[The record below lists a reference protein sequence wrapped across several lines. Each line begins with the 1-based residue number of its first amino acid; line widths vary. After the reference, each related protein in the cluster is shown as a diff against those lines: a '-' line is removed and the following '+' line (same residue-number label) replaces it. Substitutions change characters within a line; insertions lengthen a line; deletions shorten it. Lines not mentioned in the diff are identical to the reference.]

1 MRLRSGG
8 KTESAEGVQPEPEL
22 IESPRKASTPKSNA
36 SPAKRGRPSTKRS
49 SSPLKRKASPVE
61 EHGEEPEKNPEQ
73 QAEDEGSE
81 DEIGDAILEGALSAS
96 EDEDSESD
104 VEKEGDDDAEDKD
117 DDEALHSDDIPSDE
131 DESSFKIPPLQEGQ
145 EPGLDPP
152 NMGDGDDD
160 LRNYRVETDAN
171 GNERYVYDEIDAEYD
186 SDDTDANEP
195 VNTIGDIDL
204 KFYDSYPHIGYD
216 INGKR
221 IMRPAAG
228 EALDALLDSIEVPKG
243 WTGLTDPATGK
254 PLNLSRDELELIKS
268 IQMNE
273 LPDGYNPYP
282 DTVEW
287 FTSHEEIMPL
297 SAAPEPKRRFIP
309 SKHEQKRVMKLVR
322 AIREG
327 RILPYKPPEERE
339 KEEEEQ
345 EEIHFDLWKDEQPR
359 DPHVM
364 HLPAPKLAPPGYD
377 LSYNPPP
384 EYLPTEEE
392 RKAWEEQD
400 PEDREKE
407 YLPKKYDSLRKVPG
421 YDMFVSERFERSL
434 DLYLAPRVR
443 KNRLNIDP
451 SSLLPKLPRPEDL
464 KPFPTVCQTIFR
476 GHEGRVR
483 TLSVDPSGCWLATG
497 GDDGTVRVWEILT
510 GRQVW
515 SAKLSSDEAVNVV
528 RWRPTK
534 DAFILGAAAEE
545 DVYLMIPPVV
555 DPQLEQASR
564 DILDAGFGYAAS
576 GKGSNPAI
584 DKTKEP
590 AAKWAR
596 PGTKLEDE
604 GVLVRITV
612 RSTVKSIS
620 WHRRGDHFCTVSP
633 TGQRSSVAIH
643 TLSKH
648 LTQIPFRKL
657 SGLAQVAH
665 FHPSRP
671 LFFVATQRMIRCY
684 DLQKLE
690 LIKVIQP
697 GARWISSFDIHAGG
711 DNLIVGSYDR
721 RLLWHD
727 LELSMRP
734 YKTMRFHPKAIRAVK
749 YHKDLPLFA
758 DASDD
763 GSLQIFHG
771 KVVTDLME
779 NATIV
784 PLKTLS
790 GHKVVSS
797 LGVMDV
803 DWHPREPWLFSA
815 GSDGTARLWM

>member
-1 MRLRSGG
+1 
-8 KTESAEGVQPEPEL
+8 
-22 IESPRKASTPKSNA
+22 
-36 SPAKRGRPSTKRS
+36 
-49 SSPLKRKASPVE
+49 
-61 EHGEEPEKNPEQ
+61 
-73 QAEDEGSE
+73 
-81 DEIGDAILEGALSAS
+81 
-96 EDEDSESD
+96 
-104 VEKEGDDDAEDKD
+104 
-117 DDEALHSDDIPSDE
+117 
-131 DESSFKIPPLQEGQ
+131 
-145 EPGLDPP
+145 
-152 NMGDGDDD
+152 
-160 LRNYRVETDAN
+160 
-171 GNERYVYDEIDAEYD
+171 
-186 SDDTDANEP
+186 
-195 VNTIGDIDL
+195 
-204 KFYDSYPHIGYD
+204 
-216 INGKR
+216 
-221 IMRPAAG
+221 
-228 EALDALLDSIEVPKG
+228 
-243 WTGLTDPATGK
+243 
-254 PLNLSRDELELIKS
+254 
-268 IQMNE
+268 
-273 LPDGYNPYP
+273 
-282 DTVEW
+282 
-287 FTSHEEIMPL
+287 MPL
-297 SAAPEPKRRFIP
+297 SAAPEPKRRFLP
-309 SKHEQKRVMKLVR
+309 SKNEQKRIMKLVR
-322 AIREG
+322 AIRDG

-339 KEEEEQ
+339 EEEE
-345 EEIHFDLWKDEQPR
+345 EEVHFDLWKDEQPR

-400 PEDREKE
+400 PEDRERE
-407 YLPKKYDSLRKVPG
+407 YMPSKYDSLRKVPG
-421 YDMFVSERFERSL
+421 YEIFVNERFERSL

-443 KNRLNIDP
+443 KNKLNIDP
-451 SSLLPKLPRPEDL
+451 NSLLPKLPRSEDL

-483 TLSVDPSGCWLATG
+483 TLAVDPSGCWLATG

-515 SAKLSSDEAVNVV
+515 SARLSSDEAVNVV
-528 RWRPTK
+528 KWRPTK
-534 DAFILGAAAEE
+534 DAFVLAAAAEE
-545 DVYLMIPPVV
+545 DIFLIVPPVI

-564 DILDAGFGYAAS
+564 SILDAGFGYAAS
-576 GKGSNPAI
+576 GKASNPAI

-596 PGTKLEDE
+596 PGSKLEDE

-612 RSTVKSIS
+612 RSTVKGID
-620 WHRRGDHFCTVSP
+620 WHRRGDHLCSVSP

-657 SGLAQVAH
+657 SGLAQAAH

-690 LIKVIQP
+690 LVKTIQP
-697 GARWISSFDIHAGG
+697 GARWISSFDIHSGG

-727 LELSMRP
+727 LELSVRP
-734 YKTMRFHPKAIRAVK
+734 HKTMRFHPKAIRAVK
-749 YHKDLPLFA
+749 YHRDLPLFA

-763 GSLQIFHG
+763 GTLQIFHG